1 MDITITLYST
11 SDEPNKVEKTLST
24 NSFVITGK
32 LKEEQDITAPAI
44 TIAIPILDTG
54 VPATDIFQWNYAY
67 ISQPF
72 KRYYFIAGFDTGLN
86 NLVTIYFKED
96 YLMSWKTNIYNLI
109 PLVTRQA
116 TEYNPILIDSNIPI
130 ESKPN
135 VSINQ
140 FYFYNKNSSS
150 ENEYDKYELVFG
162 SDFCYAVSFLVQ
174 PDKSFN
180 LSLNVNTNNEMY
192 RTILL
197 TEEGFVKF
205 FNILMGKSLQE
216 LGNLFDT
223 ASEYIISVVKY
234 PFNPNKVSKD
244 FGVLKVNPKKE
255 NEIWTNK
262 IYVGN
267 MAVIDI
273 GNNYYWD
280 NFPTTMYYF
289 CSEKIS
295 ISENRQNLIP
305 SFLKYPPYSYRKIM
319 LPYVGSVDLDESL
332 IAGTNSNDLY
342 ITYCIDV
349 STNRCLVMLSN
360 ISSLGTDL
368 YPNNILQTFE
378 CSIGDEVPWG
388 STNREELI
396 RNHILLG
403 LNLTSQ
409 LALSFAG
416 VPPIPSAAVN
426 TLTKAEKR
434 TQDKRIKRA
443 ETLRKRQNEASVV
456 EAGVVYGVLSNT
468 LGEILSSIPPI
479 QGQISGVT
487 SGSFG
492 SYLYLNR
499 IIVYD
504 VTPKPIIPS
513 NYYELYGGPCN
524 LTVPLSTLKDKGFTK
539 CANLHM
545 NGFPNCTLEEINEI
559 EDLLLSGVIL

>member
-1 MDITITLYST
+1 MDITITLYSI

-24 NSFVITGK
+24 NAFVITGK

-44 TIAIPILDTG
+44 TIAIPILSTG

-72 KRYYFIAGFDTGLN
+72 KRYYFITGFDTGLN

-96 YLMSWKTNIYNLI
+96 HLMSWKTNIYNLT

-116 TEYNPILIDSNIPI
+116 TEYNPMLIDSNIPI
-130 ESKPN
+130 ESKPK
-135 VSINQ
+135 VSIDQ

-150 ENEYDKYELVFG
+150 ENKYELVFG

-174 PDKSFN
+174 PDISFD
-180 LSLNVNTNNEMY
+180 LQLNVNTNNEMY

-216 LGNLFDT
+216 LGNLFDK

-244 FGVLKVNPKKE
+244 FAVLQVNPKKE
-255 NEIWTNK
+255 GEIWTNK

-273 GNNYYWD
+273 GNNSYWD
-280 NFPTTMYYF
+280 NFPSTMYYF

-295 ISENRQNLIP
+295 ITENRQNLMP

-349 STNRCLVMLSN
+349 STNRCLVILSN
-360 ISSLGTDL
+360 SSLL
-368 YPNNILQTFE
+368 NNEMKPNNILQTFE
-378 CSIGDEVPWG
+378 CSVGDEVPWG

-416 VPPIPSAAVN
+416 VPVIPSTAVN

-434 TQDKRIKRA
+434 TQDKRIKRD

-456 EAGVVYGVLSNT
+456 EAGVVYGVMSNT

-492 SYLYLNR
+492 NYLYLNR

-504 VTPKPIIPS
+504 VTPEPIIPS

-545 NGFPNCTLEEINEI
+545 TGFPNCTLEEINEI